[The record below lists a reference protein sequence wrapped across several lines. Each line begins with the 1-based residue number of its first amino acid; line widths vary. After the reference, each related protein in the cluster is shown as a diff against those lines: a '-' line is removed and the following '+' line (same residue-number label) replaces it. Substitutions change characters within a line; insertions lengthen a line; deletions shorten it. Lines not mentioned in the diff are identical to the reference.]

1 MASKTAPKDNPNQ
14 AAMAGIA
21 LEPDDVDPSEQPE
34 PTDLQPHPVQADQ
47 PEPTRMADNAD
58 ETDEAGTD
66 EPDPTAD
73 NAANGAAET
82 PDESDDL
89 ALPSDPRNP
98 ALEFVSKTNEKRKLE
113 NALEKVKA
121 ELTQLEPEVIDQL
134 NDLNMT
140 RMTTT
145 LGATVHLQTEV
156 LASLVNGPD
165 GTKDQ
170 AHQALRDHDLEYLVK
185 EGVNAQS
192 LKAYVAERKKYKEE
206 IPEGLLEFIKV
217 TERPR
222 ARVRAS

>member
-1 MASKTAPKDNPNQ
+1 MASKTTPKENPNQ

-21 LEPDDVDPSEQPE
+21 LQPDDAP
-34 PTDLQPHPVQADQ
+34 LADQ
-47 PEPTRMADNAD
+47 PAPEEVPPHTVQEDQPDPAGVVSNAD
-58 ETDEAGTD
+58 ESADAEFTEG
-66 EPDPTAD
+66 EPSAD
-73 NAANGAAET
+73 M
-82 PDESDDL
+82 PDDYGVL
-89 ALPSDPRNP
+89 ALPTDPRNP
-98 ALEFVSKTNEKRKLE
+98 ALEFVSKTNEKRRLD

-121 ELTQLEPEVIDQL
+121 EITQLEPEVIDQL

-156 LASLVNGPD
+156 LASLVSDPN
-165 GTKDQ
+165 GTKDG

-192 LKAYVAERKKYKEE
+192 LKAYVSERKKYKEE
-206 IPEGLLEFIKV
+206 IPEGLREYIKV

>member
-1 MASKTAPKDNPNQ
+1 MASKTTPKENPNQ

-21 LEPDDVDPSEQPE
+21 LEPNNAPLPDQPAPE
-34 PTDLQPHPVQADQ
+34 DIPTQPVQENQLEPASIAD
-47 PEPTRMADNAD
+47 DAD
-58 ETDEAGTD
+58 ESSELELTDTE
-66 EPDPTAD
+66 PTAD
-73 NAANGAAET
+73 M
-82 PDESDDL
+82 PDEYGDL
-89 ALPSDPRNP
+89 ALPTDPRNP

-121 ELTQLEPEVIDQL
+121 EITQLEPEVIDQL

-156 LASLVNGPD
+156 LASLVND
-165 GTKDQ
+165 ANGTKDQ

-192 LKAYVAERKKYKEE
+192 LKAYVSERKKYKEE
-206 IPEGLLEFIKV
+206 IPEGLREFIKV